1 MNDYNPWVTE
11 NEDGFVITSSFP
23 LTPGQ
28 FVEKIM
34 TAGDE
39 IIYSGKLKV
48 IDCNRVY
55 FGWNHD
61 FYEITLKKID
71 DIINIEEL
79 I

>member
-1 MNDYNPWVTE
+1 MNDYNPWVMETD
-11 NEDGFVITSSFP
+11 NEFVITSSSP

-28 FVEKIM
+28 LVERIM
-34 TAGDE
+34 TTGDE

-55 FGWNHD
+55 SGWNHD

>member
-1 MNDYNPWVTE
+1 MKDYSPWVVE
-11 NEDGFVITSSFP
+11 IDNGFVITSSFP
-23 LTPGQ
+23 LISGQ
-28 FVEKIM
+28 LVERII

-55 FGWNHD
+55 SGWNHD